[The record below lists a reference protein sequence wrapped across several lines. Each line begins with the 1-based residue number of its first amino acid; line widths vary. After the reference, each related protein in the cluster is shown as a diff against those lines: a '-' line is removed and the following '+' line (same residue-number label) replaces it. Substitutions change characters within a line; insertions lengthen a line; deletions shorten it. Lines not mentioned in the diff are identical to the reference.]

1 MKVIYITIASENY
14 IQYIKTLA
22 YSLGLLGR
30 QEILWVKL
38 GYKIHQILLV
48 RGDDI
53 THIGSFEFSINE
65 LDSFLELA
73 TRIRATAIKK
83 VIELFSP
90 ELVIYVDPDV
100 YVYKLF
106 EDVFTNSNMYI
117 TPHLIED
124 DYELSD
130 KKADLLKFSK
140 NLLRYGSYNMGIYG
154 IKNSSLGLKI
164 LDFYESLLIHHC
176 SSSSLYGFVD
186 QKWTDLL
193 VSIFPENIKV
203 VKNPGLNL
211 AYWNIKYRP
220 INIVNDSYCIN
231 GDESLYAIHF
241 SGVSPHKISHP
252 YNESILFTKLTKD
265 YQDLLLNFSP
275 LGFESSSNKLK
286 NSIISDL
293 ISIFK
298 KNRIQ
303 ELFLSKIKIFLIK
316 FLTKLEKD

>member
-1 MKVIYITIASENY
+1 MKVAYITIASENY
-14 IQYIKTLA
+14 TQYVKTLA
-22 YSLGLLGR
+22 YSLSLLGR

-38 GYKIHQILLV
+38 GNKIHQILLV

-53 THIGSFEFSINE
+53 THVGYFDFSINE

-90 ELVIYVDPDV
+90 ELVIYVDPDI

-124 DYELSD
+124 DYELSN
-130 KKADLLKFSK
+130 KKSDLLKFSK

-154 IKNSSLGLKI
+154 VKNSSLGLKI
-164 LDFYESLLIHHC
+164 LDLYESLLIHHC

-193 VSIFPENIKV
+193 VSIFQENIKI

-211 AYWNIKYRP
+211 AYWNIKYRT
-220 INIVNDSYCIN
+220 INIVNGSYCIN
-231 GDESLYAIHF
+231 GDAPLYAIHF
-241 SGVSPHKISHP
+241 SGVSPQKISHP

-265 YQDLLLNFSP
+265 YQDLLYSFAP
-275 LGFESSSNKLK
+275 LGLKSSSNGL
-286 NSIISDL
+286 NRSIISNF
-293 ISIFK
+293 ISMLR
-298 KNRIQ
+298 KNRIK
-303 ELFLSKIKIFLIK
+303 ELFQLKIKIFLIK